1 MIGYSCKYAPLEL
14 IAAYGG
20 QALMLDA
27 ETEDFSRA
35 ETLTHANVCCHA
47 KALLTQAL
55 DTDELVL
62 TDCCD
67 ATRRTYD
74 VLQAEGRQRFLFQFD
89 LPHDDA
95 ACARQRL
102 TSELIRFAKAYGAYT
117 GAAFSKAAFI
127 AACRDNS
134 HAYLPDEPFIAVL
147 GARVSPQLL
156 GQIRCA
162 FPIPVENLTCSGLRT
177 LEEVPKD
184 IADGSFEELMDWY
197 AGALLRQTPCM
208 RMTDIAA
215 RRALYENENIRG
227 IVYNTVKFC
236 DYYGFEYAELK
247 AKSHIP
253 LLKIESDYTVTALGQ
268 LATRLEAFR
277 ESLGLTAQASSI
289 PSAQNR
295 HAGNPAAA
303 PADERKRYFA
313 GIDSGSTTTNMVVL
327 DENEA
332 MLTFSIV
339 RTGPRAQMGAQAALE
354 AVCKQLGIGI
364 EDFAAIVATGYGRN
378 NIPFATDT
386 KTEITCHARGA
397 HFLNPAVRT
406 IIDIGGQDS
415 KIINLDESGHVTGFM
430 MNDKCAAGT
439 GRFLEMMARTL
450 ELDMAE
456 MSRRGLTWDKEL
468 TISSMCTVFAESEV
482 ISLIADNH
490 TDSDIIHGLNKS
502 IAGKTAA
509 MAARAK
515 GQSPY
520 MMTGGVARN
529 RGVVQALEEKLGA
542 KLFISENPDLCG
554 ALGAAL
560 FALHGD

>member
-20 QALMLDA
+20 EALMLDA

-55 DTDELVL
+55 DTPELVL

-74 VLQAEGRQRFLFQFD
+74 ILEAEGRQRFLFQFD

-102 TSELIRFAKAYGAYT
+102 TRELLRFAKAYGAYT
-117 GAAFSKAAFI
+117 GQPFSREAFL

-134 HAYLPDEPFIAVL
+134 RALLLDEPFIAVL

-177 LEEVPKD
+177 LEEAPKEA
-184 IADGSFEELMDWY
+184 ADGSFEDLMDWY

-208 RMTDIAA
+208 RMTDIAS

-247 AKSHIP
+247 AKSRVP
-253 LLKIESDYTVTALGQ
+253 LLKIESDYTAAAPGQ

-277 ESLGLTAQASSI
+277 ESLGLTAKAD
-289 PSAQNR
+289 
-295 HAGNPAAA
+295 A
-303 PADERKRYFA
+303 PAQAHPVPGRRFFA

-327 DENEA
+327 DENET
-332 MLTFSIV
+332 MLAFAIV
-339 RTGPRAQMGAQAALE
+339 RTGPRAQLGAQAALE
-354 AVCKQLGIGI
+354 NV
-364 EDFAAIVATGYGRN
+364 
-378 NIPFATDT
+378 
-386 KTEITCHARGA
+386 
-397 HFLNPAVRT
+397 
-406 IIDIGGQDS
+406 
-415 KIINLDESGHVTGFM
+415 
-430 MNDKCAAGT
+430 
-439 GRFLEMMARTL
+439 
-450 ELDMAE
+450 
-456 MSRRGLTWDKEL
+456 
-468 TISSMCTVFAESEV
+468 
-482 ISLIADNH
+482 
-490 TDSDIIHGLNKS
+490 
-502 IAGKTAA
+502 
-509 MAARAK
+509 
-515 GQSPY
+515 
-520 MMTGGVARN
+520 
-529 RGVVQALEEKLGA
+529 
-542 KLFISENPDLCG
+542 
-554 ALGAAL
+554 
-560 FALHGD
+560 